1 MLDNSEAVI
10 KECIAL
16 LQESGKNTKA
26 IVLEKLRGL
35 VESGTRRLQGHEN
48 SKR

>member
-1 MLDNSEAVI
+1 MTDRTIIE
-10 KECIAL
+10 ECIKL

-35 VESGTRRLQGHEN
+35 VGDVRD
-48 SKR
+48 K

>member
-16 LQESGKNTKA
+16 LQQSGKNTKA
-26 IVLEKLRGL
+26 IVLEKLRGKGN
-35 VESGTRRLQGHEN
+35 ERTTSEKIFRN
-48 SKR
+48 NA